1 MEFYRAELSMGRNVM
16 NKGPEGGWREHT
28 GELNIA
34 EGGLSVGLWAWV
46 GVINEVGELGRGHIA
61 KVL

>member
-1 MEFYRAELSMGRNVM
+1 MEFYRAELSRGRNVM

-34 EGGLSVGLWAWV
+34 EGSLSVGVWGV
-46 GVINEVGELGRGHIA
+46 GGSD
-61 KVL
+61 K